1 MTLNK
6 FKYCLFIL
14 SFYFAPAQVNDV
26 FIDSLIKNED
36 VKFFQNLEYGDGKRN
51 KLDLLIPKSKTKT
64 PLVIFLHGGG
74 YKGGN
79 KESSYKKNNIA
90 RVKRILGNK
99 IAFASINY
107 SYLNNND
114 GLLSSLNDA
123 KLALQFLKYNH
134 SNYNLNRDK
143 VIIWGVSSGANSVL
157 WLGLSDDMAEND
169 SENRVLRESTR
180 VRGIIAI
187 NGAHSFNS
195 ENWKKMIN
203 MPDNMFDLMIKRF
216 LKYPGIDVDKWLV
229 NYKLEKYQ
237 QSIDYFNFMDSSDP
251 ALFIGNYG
259 DIAPK
264 TISSFNHHPLHA
276 KYLKQRADSLSIV
289 NYVFAPELGIKSKE
303 VNDIVNFILN
313 QVSD

>member
-1 MTLNK
+1 MTRTCYYTN
-6 FKYCLFIL
+6 FIL
-14 SFYFAPAQVNDV
+14 SFYFTSAQVNDV

-203 MPDNMFDLMIKRF
+203 MPDNMFDFMIKRF